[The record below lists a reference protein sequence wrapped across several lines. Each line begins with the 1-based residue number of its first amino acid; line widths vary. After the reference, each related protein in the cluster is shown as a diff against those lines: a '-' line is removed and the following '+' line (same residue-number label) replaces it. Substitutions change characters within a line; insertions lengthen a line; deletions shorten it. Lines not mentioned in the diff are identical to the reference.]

1 MSTDSTVRPSE
12 RRGSVRVGRGPGH
25 GGLTMGKK
33 RVLGSGIYLVS
44 LLLVAVGC
52 ANHSLMPA
60 AQSGE
65 IKNRE
70 RALAAHSGAIQAAVK
85 QSGKVGGLAFLDA
98 TGGHLV
104 VLPGD
109 SPADAWAR
117 YAGLPER
124 ETAHITVPEVVT
136 FVYRADV
143 PKAPETV
150 TLSALQYQL
159 TQRTS
164 VAALAAEL
172 QRVEEKLSLV
182 QRELAAATAAT
193 KQDTDKAM
201 ADMRVLA
208 DDLAVV
214 RKFVL
219 QTAQLGWLNHE
230 MVLENASG
238 VRKMAAAS
246 QDLTASSARV
256 EDSLRQ
262 ISESV
267 AGQLKELAARLDTIQ
282 GKIQNLK

>member
-1 MSTDSTVRPSE
+1 M
-12 RRGSVRVGRGPGH
+12 GS
-25 GGLTMGKK
+25 KK
-33 RVLGSGIYLVS
+33 RVLGSGIYLIS

-70 RALAAHSGAIQAAVK
+70 RALASHSDAIQAAVK
-85 QSGKVGGLAFLDA
+85 QSGRVGGLAFLDA

-104 VLPGD
+104 VLAGD

-117 YAGLPER
+117 HAGLPER
-124 ETAHITVPEVVT
+124 ETAHISVPEVVT

-150 TLSALQYQL
+150 TLSALQHQL

-164 VAALAAEL
+164 VAALAVEL

-182 QRELAAATAAT
+182 QRELAVASAAT
-193 KQDTDKAM
+193 KQETDKAM
-201 ADMRVLA
+201 ADVRVLA

-230 MVLENASG
+230 MALENAGG

-246 QDLTASSARV
+246 QELTASSARV

-267 AGQLKELAARLDTIQ
+267 AGQLKELATRLDTIQ